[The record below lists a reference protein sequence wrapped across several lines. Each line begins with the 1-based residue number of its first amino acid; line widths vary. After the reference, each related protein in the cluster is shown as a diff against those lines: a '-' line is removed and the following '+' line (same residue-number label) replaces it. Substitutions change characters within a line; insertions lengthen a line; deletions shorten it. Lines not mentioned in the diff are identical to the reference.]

1 MLCKHK
7 LLLLLKKNIKGEL
20 LVRQMGLSVELHFLL
35 ITFHFVSPPLSFI
48 ALSPRAAVPMVLLMV
63 QMSSKLSAPADESVL

>member
-1 MLCKHK
+1 
-7 LLLLLKKNIKGEL
+7 
-20 LVRQMGLSVELHFLL
+20 MGLSVELHFLL